1 MGDPYLRKKRCMC
14 TVLANA
20 KSTYMHAS
28 LLFRE
33 TSVRRGRNIYWYRSV
48 SQQYYKYRMQVSC
61 CCQTH
66 FMHVRM
72 AFFHFYFPPRR
83 NLERFTRPQ
92 FATKEPKEKKRYLNS
107 GQVVTWLL
115 ENLKCSP
122 YWCQIALEMRRRT
135 LFYQF

>member
-1 MGDPYLRKKRCMC
+1 MC

-92 FATKEPKEKKRYLNS
+92 FATKEPKEKKI
-107 GQVVTWLL
+107 
-115 ENLKCSP
+115 LKFRASCHLASRQSKVFSILVSDCTRNAP
-122 YWCQIALEMRRRT
+122 TQIILPILKPAISKL
-135 LFYQF
+135 